1 MKEYNSNT
9 RKCIHD
15 TLLKNCKICR
25 GTSICIHNRERYRC
39 RDCKGKGSCEHKHDK
54 RWCSICT
61 KIHTPA
67 IIRKMTEK
75 RRKNSHKKKVPRK
88 KEIAK
93 IFEKNDYF
101 CIHGYI
107 KKKCCICEYNPIK
120 INYTQPANT
129 NYDWINTKKSNI
141 HELNYKYLESQ
152 FRYDHLSHIEPPL
165 RLGLF
170 RRDRV
175 VDFLNKYRKRN

>member
-1 MKEYNSNT
+1 MKNKQSYKCKHNT
-9 RKCIHD
+9 I
-15 TLLKNCKICR
+15 LKNCKICM
-25 GTSICIHNRERYRC
+25 GSAICEHKRERYRC
-39 RDCKGKGSCEHKHDK
+39 RDCKGGGSCEHKHDK

-67 IIRKMTEK
+67 I
-75 RRKNSHKKKVPRK
+75 KKKMSRKRQYNLYVKPLKKQILDIYEKKK
-88 KEIAK
+88 KE
-93 IFEKNDYF
+93 YL

-107 KKKCCICEYNPIK
+107 KKRCCICEYKPIK
-120 INYTQPANT
+120 INYKEPSIT

-152 FRYDHLSHIEPPL
+152 FRYDHVSHIKPPL

-175 VDFLNKYRKRN
+175 VDFLNKYGKRN